1 MPELMVDPFAA
12 DGYSVAELTAAI
24 NILPNQYGRVGQ
36 KNLFPDQGVRTR
48 TIVVEER
55 NGILNL
61 LQSQPPGSPG
71 TQNKMGKRTVR
82 SFTIP
87 HIPHDDTI
95 LPDEYQGIRAF
106 GTGSQ
111 VDPLAVIINDHLQ
124 NMRAKHDLTRE
135 YLRMG
140 ALKGIILDA
149 DGTTLYNLYDQFGI
163 TAKTVNFALTT
174 STTKVRAKCLEVK
187 RHIEDNLKGEVMQ
200 GVECLCDEAFFD
212 ALVDHD
218 EVQKAFAN
226 YQEASERL
234 GGDPRKGFEFG
245 GIRFEEYRGTA
256 TDADGN
262 ARKFIA
268 SGAAHFYPVGTMNTF
283 KTYNGPADFVE
294 TANTVGLPYYAKQEA
309 RKFNRGIDIHTQ
321 SNPLPLCHR
330 PAVLVKGTK
339 S

>member
-1 MPELMVDPFAA
+1 MPDLIVDPFAA

-24 NILPNQYGRVGQ
+24 NILPNQYGLLGQ

-61 LQSQPPGSPG
+61 LQTQPPGSPG

-82 SFTIP
+82 SFAIP

-95 LPDEYQGIRAF
+95 LPEEYQGIRAF

-111 VDPLAVIINDHLQ
+111 VDPLAAIVNDHLQ
-124 NMRAKHDLTRE
+124 NMKAKHDLTRE

-149 DGTTLYNLYDQFGI
+149 DGSTLYNLYTEFGI
-163 TAKTVNFALTT
+163 TAKTVSFALGTA
-174 STTKVRAKCLEVK
+174 TTKVRSKCLEVV
-187 RHIEDNLKGEVMQ
+187 RHIEDNLKGEVMT
-200 GVECLCDEAFFD
+200 GVECLCDQDFFD
-212 ALVDHD
+212 ALISHALVK
-218 EVQKAFAN
+218 EAFAN
-226 YQEASERL
+226 HEAAIDRL

-245 GIRFEEYRGTA
+245 GIRFVEYRGTA
-256 TDADGN
+256 TDANGT

-268 SGAAHFYPVGTMNTF
+268 ADQAHFYPIGTMNTF
-283 KTYNGPADFVE
+283 KTYNGPADFLE
-294 TANTVGLPYYAKQEA
+294 TANTVGVPYYAKQEV
-309 RKFNRGIDIHTQ
+309 RKFGRGLDLHTQ

-330 PAVLVKGTK
+330 PAVLVKGTVA
-339 S
+339 